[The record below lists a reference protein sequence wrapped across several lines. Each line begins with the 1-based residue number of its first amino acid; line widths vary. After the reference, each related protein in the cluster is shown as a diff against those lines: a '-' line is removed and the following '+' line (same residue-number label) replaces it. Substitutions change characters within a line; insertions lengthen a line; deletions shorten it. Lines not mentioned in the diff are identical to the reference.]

1 MKKWLVLAAV
11 AAAAVLVAKKLM
23 PMQQNNDADIVTDVI
38 YDDDDDAEAPV
49 ETSEPLPTPTAPM
62 PETDEEVVPETLIDI
77 ENS

>member
-38 YDDDDDAEAPV
+38 YDDDAEAPV

-62 PETDEEVVPETLIDI
+62 PGTNEEVVPETLIDT

>member
-23 PMQQNNDADIVTDVI
+23 PMQQNNDTDIVTDVI
-38 YDDDDDAEAPV
+38 YDDDAEAPV

-62 PETDEEVVPETLIDI
+62 PETDEEVVPETLIDT